1 MLPRADAP
9 ARRLPYTT
17 ADMSERLA
25 KKKAEQDAA
34 EQAKAN
40 QALRYGV
47 TNPPVKEDKGGGGG
61 LWPSWKELGN
71 AAKIGG
77 KGVIGMVNTIGATP
91 IDIADE
97 AVQGLERL
105 VGVTPTDKFD
115 PASVGSFNLLGETYR
130 GVDRAAQYVGQQ
142 IAATPGFGKPSSSP
156 FMDTLRSKGL
166 AEAIAEPFVHAV
178 NVGSVAYPVSKM
190 AVGAKLPKTIAD
202 AYRQRLLE
210 RDIAAQNN
218 LFPAVQRPANVI
230 DVDALQGSRLPAR
243 VVDSPAPPATRLAE
257 AQTQR
262 ALTPQPVAPAV
273 EIVKLPWS
281 KKLPNSRVVKYT
293 EPHLDEYGNLL
304 KNGRNITLKVLD
316 KNTKNMTGAMNIDID
331 FATQTATL
339 EMMGVVDEFT
349 TPQLAAAALHE
360 LKQFD
365 FLKSQYPL
373 IPSPNIPRPLIE
385 QLQQAG
391 LIDPSYQIPT
401 PGPQNAFD
409 AVQGPNFVNEWQFHE
424 ELVPQNYQPYFDS
437 IMESLSPTKVLEPN
451 FVISSPDAAHYFI
464 ANGGALDKVPPQYLW
479 QSVQD
484 NGFEGGRF
492 KKIGSAGGHIG
503 MDRYVDQA
511 TGQHFGLK
519 YRPQYR
525 FLFKN
530 PKRQSNGFYTSDF
543 QGPLGEILS
552 NEVAVAL
559 GFPNMNLRLI
569 VNGDESVSI
578 ITDLAQD
585 VYGGKIIDS
594 FEAGS
599 RLNPNNDLSPIP
611 ADFVPVED
619 RIRMAVLDLLIDNGD
634 RNTSNVL
641 FSVDETGG
649 IRLVPID
656 HEITFFPAHD
666 SGIGYPA
673 AMNFSVR
680 RAYKD
685 DPTKLFEPIKA
696 IITKIQDDLQN
707 SQIVKRFES
716 KLLET
721 TKKVGIDFTDLN
733 AADKWDFD
741 SQIQAFEN
749 KVKAFLS
756 ESPEDLAQEY
766 IKQIEGYMQP

>member
-1 MLPRADAP
+1 MLPRP
-9 ARRLPYTT
+9 EPPTRQLPYTT
-17 ADMSERLA
+17 ADMAERLA

-34 EQAKAN
+34 TNAQLAGSVLGPGITRDAQGNIYAN
-40 QALRYGV
+40 GQKVDFSKPVAPTAVPSFNKGTVRPPDPPKGFMDNVRGLLSTAATTGKTFIPGTKESEMFAAALQENPLIVPLGV
-47 TNPPVKEDKGGGGG
+47 VNSFVNTGKNIAD
-61 LWPSWKELGN
+61 LGQVV
-71 AAKIGG
+71 GG
-77 KGVIGMVNTIGATP
+77 KDFGEPGINYAQAYKRGEGITMGVEDLLNVFGAGSL
-91 IDIADE
+91 AK
-97 AVQGLERL
+97 
-105 VGVTPTDKFD
+105 VGVAKVRPKGFVEGELVS
-115 PASVGSFNLLGETYR
+115 PGVPRNLT
-130 GVDRAAQYVGQQ
+130 
-142 IAATPGFGKPSSSP
+142 TSPGRIIDS
-156 FMDTLRSKGL
+156 
-166 AEAIAEPFVHAV
+166 AE
-178 NVGSVAYPVSKM
+178 
-190 AVGAKLPKTIAD
+190 
-202 AYRQRLLE
+202 
-210 RDIAAQNN
+210 
-218 LFPAVQRPANVI
+218 
-230 DVDALQGSRLPAR
+230 GSRVPAR
-243 VVDSPAPPATRLAE
+243 IVDSPASPATRLAE
-257 AQTQR
+257 AQTTR

-281 KKLPNSRVVKYT
+281 RQLPNSRVVKYT

-316 KNTKNMTGAMNIDID
+316 KNTKNMTGAMNIDVD

-339 EMMGVVDEFT
+339 EMMGVVDEFAV
-349 TPQLAAAALHE
+349 PQLAAAALHE

-464 ANGGALDKVPPQYLW
+464 TNGGSLEQLEKVAPEYLW
-479 QSVQD
+479 EAIRN
-484 NGFEGGRF
+484 NGFTGGRF
-492 KKIGSAGGHIG
+492 DLIGSAGGHIG
-503 MDRYVDQA
+503 MDRYVDRA
-511 TGQHFGLK
+511 TGKHFGLK

-530 PKRQSNGFYTSDF
+530 PIRQSNGFYTSTLD
-543 QGPLGEILS
+543 GPMGEILS

-569 VNGDESVSI
+569 VNGDQSVSI

-594 FEAGS
+594 HNAAV
-599 RLNPNNDLSPIP
+599 P
-611 ADFVPVED
+611 ANANLPQSLAPGNFVPIED

-634 RNTSNVL
+634 RNVSNVL
-641 FSVDETGG
+641 FSIDEAGG
-649 IRLVPID
+649 VRLVPID
-656 HEITFFPAHD
+656 HEITFFPARD
-666 SGIGYPA
+666 FGLGYPA

-680 RAYKD
+680 EAYKAD
-685 DPTKLFEPIKA
+685 SIKLFEEIKT
-696 IITKIQDDLQN
+696 IITKIQDDLQT

-733 AADKWDFD
+733 AVDKWDFD
-741 SQIQAFEN
+741 NQIQSFEN

-756 ESPEDLAQEY
+756 ADPEELAQKYIDQIKEY
-766 IKQIEGYMQP
+766 VNP